1 VIVECTY
8 RTQSMDHVPLEPE
21 AGLAY
26 VDSLAMLN
34 VLTSTQYPFRDRR
47 QIAPNVGLPMNR
59 VRVQQMT
66 VGGGF
71 GRKDD
76 ITTEI
81 HVALLALKTGRPVR
95 LVYTRAES
103 LFANTKRHPFVIRYK
118 TGATADG
125 RLTAVEATLYGDT
138 GPYAS
143 LGAYVVKKAG
153 IHATGPYYV
162 PNVKVDTYTVYTNNL
177 IAGAMRGF
185 GVLQAAVA
193 HESQMDMVAHK
204 LGISPLEFRLKNCL
218 REGLT
223 SATGQAMS
231 AGTGIEATLLRIK
244 DYMEQ
249 HNLKW
254 AER

>member
-1 VIVECTY
+1 
-8 RTQSMDHVPLEPE
+8 
-21 AGLAY
+21 
-26 VDSLAMLN
+26 
-34 VLTSTQYPFRDRR
+34 
-47 QIAPNVGLPMNR
+47 
-59 VRVQQMT
+59 
-66 VGGGF
+66 
-71 GRKDD
+71 
-76 ITTEI
+76 
-81 HVALLALKTGRPVR
+81 
-95 LVYTRAES
+95 
-103 LFANTKRHPFVIRYK
+103 
-118 TGATADG
+118 
-125 RLTAVEATLYGDT
+125 
-138 GPYAS
+138 
-143 LGAYVVKKAG
+143 
-153 IHATGPYYV
+153 V